1 MKLALEKLKKQ
12 VCSLHPPQILPDEK
26 WENIKDKFQVALM
39 TGGESSRFQEVPG
52 AKGANKNSL
61 KLPNGDTMLEMTI
74 RMYRAA
80 GIKDFLA
87 LVYHQADSII
97 DLLGDGSSLGVNISY
112 SHDPEKPVGK
122 GGAIRHALKKG
133 LIRED
138 KHLIVHNPDD
148 VILDFKDK
156 FVRHIISGHLE
167 GVQKGKIATV
177 VVVEETPYAYTGMK
191 IVDNNIT
198 QIEMYPLVPLPTHI
212 GVTVFSPTCFSYFRR
227 LFSLEKKSDFEKV
240 LFPALAEE
248 NKLYAVSIPSS
259 DWLAVNNLKAYKQLL
274 AYLENDAS

>member
-12 VCSLHPPQILPDEK
+12 VCSLRSPQILPDEK
-26 WENIKDKFQVALM
+26 WEKVKDKFQVALM

-74 RMYRAA
+74 RMYRDA
-80 GIKDFLA
+80 GIKDFVA

-97 DLLGDGSSLGVNISY
+97 DLLGDGSRLGVNISY

-122 GGAIRHALKKG
+122 GGAIRYALEKG

-138 KHLIVHNPDD
+138 KYLIVHNPDD

-167 GVQKGKIATV
+167 GEQKGKIATV

-212 GVTVFSPTCFSYFRR
+212 GVTVFLLPVFLIFAVCFRW
-227 LFSLEKKSDFEKV
+227 KKSDFEK
-240 LFPALAEE
+240 FYFQP
-248 NKLYAVSIPSS
+248 
-259 DWLAVNNLKAYKQLL
+259 WLRKTNSMLS
-274 AYLENDAS
+274 ASQVVIGWQ

>member
-12 VCSLHPPQILPDEK
+12 VCSLHPPQILPDDE

-52 AKGANKNSL
+52 ARGANKNSL
-61 KLPNGDTMLEMTI
+61 RLPNGDTMLEMTI
-74 RMYRAA
+74 RMYRDA
-80 GIKDFLA
+80 GIKDFVA

-97 DLLGDGSSLGVNISY
+97 ELLGDGSRWGVNISY

-122 GGAIRHALKKG
+122 GGAVRNALDKGFIKK
-133 LIRED
+133 D
-138 KHLIVHNPDD
+138 KYLIVHNPDD

-167 GVQKGKIATV
+167 GEKKGKISTV

-191 IVDNNIT
+191 IIDNEIS

-212 GVTVFSPTCFSYFRR
+212 GVTVFSPQVYKYFTK
-227 LFSLEKKSDFEKV
+227 LFDLSKKSDFEKV
-240 LFPALAEE
+240 LFPLLAEE
-248 NKLYAVSIPSS
+248 KKLYAVSIPN
-259 DWLAVNNLKAYKQLL
+259 DAWLAVNNLKAYKQLL
-274 AYLENDAS
+274 AYLENNA